1 MSFSRIEELVSSL
14 NLLPHPEGGFYAE
27 TYRSHVNVPGL
38 DRQLMTSIYFLL
50 TSSNCSRFHRIR
62 SDEAWYFH
70 EGSGLT
76 VHELKNGTY
85 KQTKLGPV
93 GNADQKPFHLV
104 EAGSIFGSSVD
115 SHEGYAL
122 VSCAVAPGFDFRDFE
137 LFTFEQLA
145 SQFPEHHEIIR
156 RLT

>member
-1 MSFSRIEELVSSL
+1 MSSSRVKELVTKL
-14 NLLPHPEGGFYAE
+14 KLLPHPEGGFYAE
-27 TYRSHVNVPGL
+27 TYRSVMEIPGTE
-38 DRQLMTSIYFLL
+38 RQLMTSIYFLL

-76 VHELKNGTY
+76 VHELQNGTY

-93 GNADQKPFHLV
+93 GNTDQKPFHLV
-104 EAGSIFGSSVD
+104 EAGSIFGSTVD
-115 SHEGYAL
+115 ATDGYAL

-137 LFTFEQLA
+137 LFTYEQLA
-145 SQFPEHHEIIR
+145 PQFPEHHEIIR

>member
-1 MSFSRIEELVSSL
+1 MSLARIEELVSEL
-14 NLLPHPEGGFYAE
+14 NLVPHPEGGFYAE
-27 TYRSHVNVPGL
+27 TYRSKTDIPGTE
-38 DRQLMTSIYFLL
+38 RQLLTSIYFLL

-76 VHELKNGTY
+76 VHELYKGTY

-93 GNADQKPFHLV
+93 GVPFHKPFYLV
-104 EAGSIFGSSVD
+104 EAGSIFGSSID
-115 SHEGYAL
+115 TSDGYAL
-122 VSCAVAPGFDFRDFE
+122 VSCAVSPGFDFRDFE
-137 LFTFEQLA
+137 LFNYDQLV
-145 SQFPEHHEIIR
+145 SQFPQYEEIIR